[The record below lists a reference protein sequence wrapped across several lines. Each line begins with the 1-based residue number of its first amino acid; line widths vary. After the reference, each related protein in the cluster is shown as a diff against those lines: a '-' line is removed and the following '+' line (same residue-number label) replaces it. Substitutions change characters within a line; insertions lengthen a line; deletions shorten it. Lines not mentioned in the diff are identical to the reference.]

1 MSTGTREDPDA
12 ADMER
17 LAAGQD
23 TALDGLMER
32 HGERLFH
39 YLIRLLQNE
48 SDAADAAQES
58 FVRIYQHRSRFD
70 TRQKFSTWLFAIAS
84 NVARDR
90 LRWRV
95 RHPQVSL
102 DAQIEENGLRV
113 LDNLPDQTPSP
124 RQRLEASER
133 ASAVRDAVAALPEDL
148 RLPLVLAEYEGRAQ
162 AEIAEILDCSIKAVE
177 MRMYRARKQLRE
189 QLRSVL
195 EKGA

>member
-1 MSTGTREDPDA
+1 MSTGTREDADA

-102 DAQIEENGLRV
+102 DAQIEKSGRSV
-113 LDNLPDQTPSP
+113 LDNC
-124 RQRLEASER
+124 R
-133 ASAVRDAVAALPEDL
+133 
-148 RLPLVLAEYEGRAQ
+148 
-162 AEIAEILDCSIKAVE
+162 I
-177 MRMYRARKQLRE
+177 
-189 QLRSVL
+189 
-195 EKGA
+195 